1 MRSPNVWSAAMKNQ
15 TASLKIASPI
25 AAEVE
30 RIRQLPL
37 PPPRRTGPSSLDS
50 HDRPSSSAP
59 SSFIPSANPH
69 RPRIKEVG
77 RLPQNH
83 IPIPKFPDSQ
93 FRQSPKILLK
103 QPAPTSSAT
112 IPSKHSPHQYAPS
125 LNRTLPHPNRLTR
138 HHALPQFQNVFCA
151 FLRGQNMF
159 SAPLRIPRGQKGVEV
174 LRVPPCPPWTKRC

>member
-15 TASLKIASPI
+15 TASLKIASPM

-37 PPPRRTGPSSLDS
+37 PPPRRTGPFSLDS

-59 SSFIPSANPH
+59 SSFNPSAIPH

-83 IPIPKFPDSQ
+83 IPFPKFPDSR
-93 FRQSPKILLK
+93 FRLSPKNPVETTGAHQQCHYPLK
-103 QPAPTSSAT
+103 SQSTSVRPQSQSNPPARNSPDENIFPAYSAVHRKLKT
-112 IPSKHSPHQYAPS
+112 GY
-125 LNRTLPHPNRLTR
+125 
-138 HHALPQFQNVFCA
+138 
-151 FLRGQNMF
+151 
-159 SAPLRIPRGQKGVEV
+159 
-174 LRVPPCPPWTKRC
+174 

>member
-59 SSFIPSANPH
+59 SSFNPSAIPH

-77 RLPQNH
+77 RLPA
-83 IPIPKFPDSQ
+83 SELESL
-93 FRQSPKILLK
+93 SPLQAANGLDKVV
-103 QPAPTSSAT
+103 SAE
-112 IPSKHSPHQYAPS
+112 Q
-125 LNRTLPHPNRLTR
+125 TR
-138 HHALPQFQNVFCA
+138 SNA
-151 FLRGQNMF
+151 
-159 SAPLRIPRGQKGVEV
+159 K
-174 LRVPPCPPWTKRC
+174 